1 MTTARPRAE
10 VAIYTSLASPIHEQ
24 LNGETASIGRASDC
38 TIPIKARYLSRK
50 HAEIIPL
57 DGGWALRGCGS
68 ANGAYLNGVRAQA
81 GHPLRSGQRPRLG
94 DTGLLFARAAHKT

>member
-10 VAIYTSLASPIHEQ
+10 VTIYTPLASPIHEQ

-38 TIPIKARYLSRK
+38 TIPIKDRYLSPK

-57 DGGWALRGCGS
+57 DGGWTLRDCGS
-68 ANGAYLNGVRAQA
+68 ANGTYLNGVRVPADP
-81 GHPLRSGQRPRLG
+81 PLRTG
-94 DTGLLFARAAHKT
+94 DRSRRRGTATLCGSP